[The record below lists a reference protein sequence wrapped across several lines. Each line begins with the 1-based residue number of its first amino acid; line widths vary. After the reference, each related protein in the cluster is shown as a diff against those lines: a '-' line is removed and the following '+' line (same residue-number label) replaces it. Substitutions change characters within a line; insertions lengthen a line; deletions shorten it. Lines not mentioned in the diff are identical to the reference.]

1 MNPFKQKTLFVQK
14 TLAARIIRK
23 LRQDE
28 RGSIL
33 AELAFALPLFVTFLM
48 GIVEVGTYLLIN
60 LKLQHSVVSIADLV
74 TRDEE
79 ISEEIMADI
88 FNAAPQIMAP
98 FEMGAGAV
106 VIVSSI
112 SQAEDVPASIF
123 WQRAGGGSLD
133 VNSEFGIEGEPPTLP
148 EGLTM
153 RDDET
158 ILATEIFYE
167 YEPVIF
173 QFIPSQ
179 RLRKE
184 SFFRPRIGAL
194 QSIDPPAEE

>member
-1 MNPFKQKTLFVQK
+1 MSLSKQ
-14 TLAARIIRK
+14 ASIIGRF
-23 LRQDE
+23 LRRLRRNE

-33 AELAFALPLFVTFLM
+33 AELAFAMPLFVTFLM
-48 GIVEVGTYLLIN
+48 GIVEVGTYLLVN

-79 ISEEIMADI
+79 ISEDIMADI

-98 FEMGAGAV
+98 FEMGTDAV
-106 VIVSSI
+106 VIVSAI
-112 SQAEDVPASIF
+112 SQAEDVPASIY
-123 WQRAGGGSLD
+123 WQRAGGGTLD
-133 VNSEFGIEGEPPTLP
+133 ANSEFGIEGEPPTLP
-148 EGLTM
+148 DGLTM

-194 QSIDPPAEE
+194 QAINPAEEE

>member
-1 MNPFKQKTLFVQK
+1 MSPSKKIS
-14 TLAARIIRK
+14 LAARLIRN
-23 LRQDE
+23 LRRDQQ
-28 RGSIL
+28 GSIL

-79 ISEEIMADI
+79 ISEDIMADI
-88 FNAAPQIMAP
+88 FNAAPQIMEP
-98 FEMGAGAV
+98 FEMGTDAI
-106 VIVSSI
+106 VIVSAI
-112 SQAEDVPASIF
+112 SQSEDVPASIY
-123 WQRAGGGSLD
+123 WQRSGGGTLD
-133 VNSEFGIEGEPPTLP
+133 ANSEFGIEGEPPTLP
-148 EGLTM
+148 DGLTM

-158 ILATEIFYE
+158 ILATEIFYD

-194 QSIDPPAEE
+194 QTIDAEEEE

>member
-1 MNPFKQKTLFVQK
+1 MNRSDQTGFF
-14 TLAARIIRK
+14 ARWSRQ
-23 LRQDE
+23 LRRDE
-28 RGSIL
+28 KGSIL
-33 AELAFALPLFVTFLM
+33 AELAFAMPVFVTFLM

-79 ISEEIMADI
+79 ITEDVMTDI

-98 FEMGAGAV
+98 FDMGEDAV

-112 SQAEDVPASIF
+112 SQTEDTPANIF
-123 WQRAGGGSLD
+123 WQRSGGGTLD
-133 VNSEFGIEGEPPTLP
+133 VASEFGIEGEPPSLP
-148 EGLTM
+148 DGLTM

-158 ILATEIFYE
+158 ILATEIFYA

-173 QFIPSQ
+173 QFIPTQ
-179 RLRKE
+179 TLRKE

-194 QSIDPPAEE
+194 QTIDAEAEE

>member
-1 MNPFKQKTLFVQK
+1 MVRS
-14 TLAARIIRK
+14 LARTTTAWTRRR
-23 LRQDE
+23 LRNFRRNED
-28 RGSIL
+28 GAIL

-48 GIVEVGTYLLIN
+48 GIVEVGNYLLVN

-79 ISEEIMADI
+79 ISEDVLADV

-98 FEMGAGAV
+98 FDMGEDAL
-106 VIVSSI
+106 VIVSAV
-112 SQAEDVPASIF
+112 SQTEEEPASIY
-123 WQRAGGGSLD
+123 WQRSGGGTLSIA
-133 VNSEFGIEGEPPTLP
+133 SEFGLEGEAPTLP
-148 EGLTM
+148 AGLTM

-158 ILATEIFYE
+158 ILATEIFYS
-167 YEPVIF
+167 YEPIIF

-179 RLRKE
+179 MIRKE

-194 QSIDPPAEE
+194 QTVEPAEEL

>member
-1 MNPFKQKTLFVQK
+1 MSRSDPKKLSALV
-14 TLAARIIRK
+14 RV
-23 LRQDE
+23 LRQCKRDE
-28 RGSIL
+28 RGAIL
-33 AELAFALPLFVTFLM
+33 AELAFAMPLFITFLM
-48 GIVEVGTYLLIN
+48 GIVEVGNYLLVN

-79 ISEEIMADI
+79 ISEDVMADI

-98 FEMGAGAV
+98 FEMGDGAL

-112 SQAEDVPASIF
+112 SQTEDDPASIF
-123 WQRAGGGSLD
+123 WQRSGGGSMSA
-133 VNSEFGIEGEPPTLP
+133 NSNFGIEGEAPNLP

-158 ILATEIFYE
+158 ILATEIFYS
-167 YEPVIF
+167 YQPIIF
-173 QFIPSQ
+173 QFIPAQ
-179 RLRKE
+179 TIRKS

-194 QSIDPPAEE
+194 QSVDPAEEL

>member
-1 MNPFKQKTLFVQK
+1 MSLSKRAPMIAKF
-14 TLAARIIRK
+14 
-23 LRQDE
+23 LRRLRRNE
-28 RGSIL
+28 RGAIL
-33 AELAFALPLFVTFLM
+33 AELAFAMPLFVTFLM
-48 GIVEVGTYLLIN
+48 GIVEVGTYLLVN

-79 ISEEIMADI
+79 ISEDIMADI

-98 FEMGAGAV
+98 FEMGTDAV
-106 VIVSSI
+106 VIVSAI
-112 SQAEDVPASIF
+112 SQAEDVPASIY
-123 WQRAGGGSLD
+123 WQRAGGGTLD
-133 VNSEFGIEGEPPTLP
+133 ANSEFGIEGEPPTLP
-148 EGLTM
+148 DGLTM

-194 QSIDPPAEE
+194 QAIDPADEE

>member
-1 MNPFKQKTLFVQK
+1 M
-14 TLAARIIRK
+14 LARFL
-23 LRQDE
+23 LRLCRNE

-33 AELAFALPLFVTFLM
+33 AELAFAMPLFVTFLM
-48 GIVEVGTYLLIN
+48 GIVEVGTYLLVN

-79 ISEEIMADI
+79 ISEDIMADI

-98 FEMGAGAV
+98 FEMGTDAV
-106 VIVSSI
+106 VIVSAI
-112 SQAEDVPASIF
+112 SQAEDVPASIY
-123 WQRAGGGSLD
+123 WQRAGGGTLD
-133 VNSEFGIEGEPPTLP
+133 ANSEFGIEGEPPTLP
-148 EGLTM
+148 DGLTM

-194 QSIDPPAEE
+194 QAINPAEEE